1 MDLSIAHGQMH
12 YFLWQAMLTFKT
24 YCNCVLSTVNLISQQ
39 FDFVGGIFSA
49 TNRENMQPRFLR
61 DSPATI
67 RQPTV
72 HVSCTRSDCV
82 LPGCINLKLQT
93 MNNETRKTKMHGSG
107 PKSRWGYNRYFK
119 KSSEGIMHSS
129 NLYDDMQ
136 VFLLRRDS
144 RLLLLLLL
152 VEKQLCWYTCPLY
165 TCSASENSDSKTN
178 L

>member
-1 MDLSIAHGQMH
+1 MDLSIAHGQVH
-12 YFLWQAMLTFKT
+12 YFLYQAMLRFKT
-24 YCNCVLSTVNLISQQ
+24 YANCVLSTVKLIW
-39 FDFVGGIFSA
+39 FDFIGSIFSA
-49 TNRENMQPRFLR
+49 ANRKKMPPRFPR
-61 DSPATI
+61 NSPATI
-67 RQPTV
+67 SQPTV
-72 HVSCTRSDCV
+72 HVPCTRSDCV

-144 RLLLLLLL
+144 PILLLLLL
-152 VEKQLCWYTCPLY
+152 VEKQLCW
-165 TCSASENSDSKTN
+165 
-178 L
+178 

>member
-1 MDLSIAHGQMH
+1 ME
-12 YFLWQAMLTFKT
+12 LTFTT
-24 YCNCVLSTVNLISQQ
+24 YSNCVLSTVNLISKQ
-39 FDFVGGIFSA
+39 FDFIGSMFSA
-49 TNRENMQPRFLR
+49 TNRKNMPPRFPR

-72 HVSCTRSDCV
+72 HVPCTRPDCV

-93 MNNETRKTKMHGSG
+93 MNNETRKTKMHGNG

-129 NLYDDMQ
+129 NLYWTTCRSFCYDGIH
-136 VFLLRRDS
+136 DS
-144 RLLLLLLL
+144 LLLL
-152 VEKQLCWYTCPLY
+152 VEKRLCWYTCPLY
-165 TCSASENSDSKTN
+165 TCSASENSDSIIN